1 MKEPMERLRRAA
13 SASSRVPRFG
23 GRPPSAAPPSA
34 EMIRSTLVAVA
45 RDPGGAGERLVGL
58 RRSDLAAVLRVG
70 AEHGLGIALV
80 TSLHAADMP
89 VPIWLETH
97 RFNAIVRRAQ
107 IMDTLGIIAPV
118 LTSAEIP
125 WVVLK
130 GPVITRSEHAPQ
142 LREFGDLDVLVPGR
156 HLSRVLEVLEDVG
169 IDGLNRNWGA
179 YLRYGV
185 AEFPVL
191 ISGTPIDLH
200 WHPIG
205 LGMIRKR
212 FRIAMDELLERR
224 ISGSEGDMGFPRLG
238 AEDNVIQVALHAGLS
253 GATRIGWLRD
263 VHELVEG
270 SDLDWD
276 GLVARTRRFGVS
288 SLVGHVLDRCRFVLG
303 TAVPS
308 EVTDQLA
315 PLAALRLRRRL
326 DAGTLSLRH
335 AVDPS
340 FSGFLVAISRA
351 GTMETAGRTREL
363 VWSHMGTRIGRAER
377 WSAYD
382 PEGSLYWQ
390 RASGGADGLQ
400 RYLQFAAQ
408 TA

>member
-1 MKEPMERLRRAA
+1 
-13 SASSRVPRFG
+13 
-23 GRPPSAAPPSA
+23 
-34 EMIRSTLVAVA
+34 MIRSTLVAVA
-45 RDPGGAGERLVGL
+45 RDPGGAGERFVGL
-58 RRSDLAAVLRVG
+58 RRSDLAAVLRAG

-142 LREFGDLDVLVPGR
+142 VREFGDLDVLVPGR

-191 ISGTPIDLH
+191 LSGTPIDLH

-224 ISGSEGDMGFPRLG
+224 ISGSEGDMRFPRLG

-382 PEGSLYWQ
+382 PNGPLYWQ